1 MPRSGDRQIDADER
15 IERRVQLWMRAYPRR
30 WRQERG
36 EELSGLVVDLA
47 GPDARRLGVNAALD
61 LVRGGWATRWR
72 EHPPLHTWLLYRLF
86 DRRIPAA
93 YRSWALDDID
103 GFWYPIRRNG
113 FFLVFFFALLS
124 ADQVVDP
131 MSSVPPAWHYL
142 VWVLVM
148 AVSSLV
154 LWPEVGRRPARLKH
168 VSPHYGEPRVEG
180 ALVGWD
186 VPRQRVTARSVMA
199 WAVPLLGI
207 AVATSVI
214 TACLAPR
221 VLLAKDVTLTP
232 WDPAMAGGFELVVA
246 PVGGRRVVAVVALV
260 VALGLGVLGAMLARR
275 RLDRLLGE
283 RPSQPWRVLRPI
295 RPNGK
300 ARVLLGMLATVTLAW
315 LEVSGRLVLGPS
327 VLLGWV
333 ALLLLPGAVVAL
345 MVTRRNDD
353 ADIAGADVWWIA
365 TRGRLPA
372 VDRPAWG
379 LRPLPGEPSPEVRN
393 GAVHG

>member
-30 WRQERG
+30 WRQERA

-47 GPDARRLGVNAALD
+47 GPDARRLGVNAGLD

-93 YRSWALDDID
+93 YRS
-103 GFWYPIRRNG
+103 
-113 FFLVFFFALLS
+113 S
-124 ADQVVDP
+124 
-131 MSSVPPAWHYL
+131 
-142 VWVLVM
+142 
-148 AVSSLV
+148 
-154 LWPEVGRRPARLKH
+154 
-168 VSPHYGEPRVEG
+168 
-180 ALVGWD
+180 
-186 VPRQRVTARSVMA
+186 
-199 WAVPLLGI
+199 
-207 AVATSVI
+207 
-214 TACLAPR
+214 
-221 VLLAKDVTLTP
+221 
-232 WDPAMAGGFELVVA
+232 
-246 PVGGRRVVAVVALV
+246 LV
-260 VALGLGVLGAMLARR
+260 VALGLGDLGAMLARR
-275 RLDRLLGE
+275 RLDGLLGE
-283 RPSQPWRVLRPI
+283 RPAQPWRVLRPI

-300 ARVLLGMLATVTLAW
+300 ARVFLGMLMTVTLAW

-333 ALLLLPGAVVAL
+333 ALLLWPGAVVAL
-345 MVTRRNDD
+345 MVTRRTDD

-372 VDRPAWG
+372 VDSPAWG